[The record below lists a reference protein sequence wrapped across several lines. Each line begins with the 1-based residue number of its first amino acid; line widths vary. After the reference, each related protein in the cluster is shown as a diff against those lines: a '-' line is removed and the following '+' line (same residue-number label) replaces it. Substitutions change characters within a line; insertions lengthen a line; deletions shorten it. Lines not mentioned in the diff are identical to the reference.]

1 MRQKPLTKEINQN
14 RIENLSNQ
22 IKLIL
27 TQITSN
33 GYQSNI
39 KKNRVYANYH

>member
-39 KKNRVYANYH
+39 KKKSSLC